1 VYLGFEAHAEPAA
14 TISYYSTE
22 GFESAGGRSLACQLV
37 SRIDDTGVLPGARA
51 AGMRLSVLRETR
63 MTAVV
68 CSLGPVQHVTDAAG
82 VLSDAVIA
90 ALGAWAQS
98 PTLLEPVET

>member
-1 VYLGFEAHAEPAA
+1 
-14 TISYYSTE
+14 
-22 GFESAGGRSLACQLV
+22 
-37 SRIDDTGVLPGARA
+37 
-51 AGMRLSVLRETR
+51 

-90 ALGAWAQS
+90 ALGAWALS
-98 PTLLEPVET
+98 PTLLEPAET